1 MRKIVFVVF
10 VLRSMTATAQEKPD
24 SAASRTAVTPQSPV
38 DLAGATFQT
47 TLGSV
52 VGTAP
57 PEDSRDTLSSAT
69 PVAGSDG
76 AMHWGSFLRQWSLYI
91 GVENAERLIMER
103 KTRAQLSGRYFHDWF
118 SVVTNY
124 QYGRWDDGDKFFT
137 SYFGHPAQGAI
148 VEAIFWQNNDHVRFA
163 DQDFHSAAYRK
174 ALLQAFAFATIDA
187 VQWKLGPAGE
197 ATIGHVGLYPTLNK
211 WGLPTRDGNDTGLND
226 LVMNEVGG
234 TAMMIGFQWLDKH
247 FQKPMENRIRSRG
260 LINSM
265 RVLTNPPQSMAN
277 IFRFKKPWYRD
288 NREPQQR

>member
-1 MRKIVFVVF
+1 
-10 VLRSMTATAQEKPD
+10 MTAAAQEKPD
-24 SAASRTAVTPQSPV
+24 SAAADRTAVKPQSPV
-38 DLAGATFQT
+38 DLAAAVTSQT

-52 VGTAP
+52 VATEP
-57 PEDSRDTLSSAT
+57 PEDSGNALNSAIS
-69 PVAGSDG
+69 ALEQNSG
-76 AMHWGSFLRQWSLYI
+76 MHWGSFFRQWGLNI
-91 GVENAERLIMER
+91 GFENAERLIMER
-103 KTRAQLSGRYFHDWF
+103 KTRAQLNGRYFHDWF
-118 SVVTNY
+118 SVVANY

-137 SYFGHPAQGAI
+137 SNFGHPAQGAI
-148 VEAIFWQNNDHVRFA
+148 VEAIFWQNNDHVRFS

-187 VQWKLGPAGE
+187 VQWKLGPVGE